1 MREER
6 SRTMRALTT
15 RERFTSWKMRMRV
28 VRGETVEFTKQHLI
42 TGLFI
47 FETSLKIKKKIYKA
61 ELFVLIME
69 FDDF

>member
-1 MREER
+1 
-6 SRTMRALTT
+6 
-15 RERFTSWKMRMRV
+15 MRMRV
-28 VRGETVEFTKQHLI
+28 VRGETVESMKLHLI